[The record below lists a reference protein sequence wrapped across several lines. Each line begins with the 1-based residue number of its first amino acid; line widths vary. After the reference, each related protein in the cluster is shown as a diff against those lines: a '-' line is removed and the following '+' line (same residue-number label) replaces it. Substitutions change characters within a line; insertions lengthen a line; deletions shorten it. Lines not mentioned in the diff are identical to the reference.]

1 MDSRVA
7 LQPAYVL
14 HTQPFQN
21 TSLLVDFFTPDV
33 GFEKLIEPEQANA
46 ARVYSGYHIVAL
58 RDFDLSDTDVAK
70 TAKRLL
76 RSALAAHLGGK
87 PLHSRSLFSK

>member
-21 TSLLVDFFTPDV
+21 TSLLVDFFTMDYGRIRAV
-33 GFEKLIEPEQANA
+33 DGDKLDIDFEKAGFKKVMASFVEPT
-46 ARVYSGYHIVAL
+46 G
-58 RDFDLSDTDVAK
+58 
-70 TAKRLL
+70 
-76 RSALAAHLGGK
+76 
-87 PLHSRSLFSK
+87 